1 MIRTQVQLTEEQARV
16 LKNLASIRQVSV
28 AELIRQSV
36 DTLIRSSREIDAEER
51 RRRAIAAA
59 GRFHSG
65 ASDISA
71 KHDEHLA
78 EAFHSLGLT
87 QFCR

>member
-1 MIRTQVQLTEEQARV
+1 MIRTQVQLTEEQAWA
-16 LKNLASIRQVSV
+16 LKNLASRRQVSV

-36 DTLIRSSREIDAEER
+36 DALVRSSREVDAEER

-65 ASDISA
+65 ASDISV
-71 KHDEHLA
+71 KHDEYLV
-78 EAFHSLGLT
+78 EAFQG
-87 QFCR
+87 

>member
-36 DTLIRSSREIDAEER
+36 DALIRSSREIEAEKR
-51 RRRAIAAA
+51 RRRAITAA

-71 KHDEHLA
+71 EHDEYLA
-78 EAFHSLGLT
+78 EDFQAGLSPW
-87 QFCR
+87 

>member
-1 MIRTQVQLTEEQARV
+1 MTRTQVQLTEEQARA
-16 LKNLASIRQVSV
+16 LRNLASTRQVSV

-36 DTLIRSSREIDAEER
+36 DTLIRSSGEIDIEER

-59 GRFHSG
+59 GRFRSG
-65 ASDISA
+65 ASNVSA

-78 EAFHSLGLT
+78 DAFQG
-87 QFCR
+87 

>member
-59 GRFHSG
+59 GRFRSG

-71 KHDEHLA
+71 KHDEYLV
-78 EAFHSLGLT
+78 EAF
-87 QFCR
+87 QR

>member
-1 MIRTQVQLTEEQARV
+1 MIRTQVQLTEEQARA
-16 LKNLASIRQVSV
+16 LKSLATARQVSV
-28 AELIRQSV
+28 AELIRQGV
-36 DTLIRSSREIDAEER
+36 DTLIQSSGAIDAAER

-71 KHDEHLA
+71 NHDEYLA
-78 EAFHSLGLT
+78 EAF
-87 QFCR
+87 QE

>member
-1 MIRTQVQLTEEQARV
+1 MIRTQVQLTEEQVRALR
-16 LKNLASIRQVSV
+16 NLASVRQVSV

-36 DTLIRSSREIDAEER
+36 DTLIRSSGAIDAAER

-71 KHDEHLA
+71 KHDEYLA
-78 EAFHSLGLT
+78 EAFQG
-87 QFCR
+87 